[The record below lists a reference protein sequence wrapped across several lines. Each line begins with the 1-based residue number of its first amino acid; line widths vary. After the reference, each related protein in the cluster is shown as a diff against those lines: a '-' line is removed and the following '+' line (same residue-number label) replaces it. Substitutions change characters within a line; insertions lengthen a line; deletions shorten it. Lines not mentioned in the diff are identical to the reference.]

1 MTPKTKVLLI
11 SGLGLALVVAGVAGW
26 LSVQPQAPRQIVS
39 SETQVS
45 GEALIGGPFALTDH
59 RGERRTDADFK
70 GRYMMIFFGYTYSP
84 DICPTTL
91 TTVTQG
97 LDILAETEGAK
108 AAAVT
113 PVFVSVDPE
122 RDTTQA
128 LADYVSHFHPSMVA
142 MTGTPEEV
150 AVAAK
155 AYRAF
160 YKKVEVDDASDY
172 LVDHSPIIYLMGPDG
187 RYLTHFNHLTTAEE
201 IAAGLSMQV
210 DPALATGIS
219 AGT

>member
-11 SGLGLALVVAGVAGW
+11 AGLGVTLVVGGVAGW

-39 SETQVS
+39 GETQVS
-45 GEALIGGPFALTDH
+45 GQALIGGPFTLTDH
-59 RGERRTDADFK
+59 NGQRRSDADFQ
-70 GRYMMIFFGYTYSP
+70 GRYMMIFFGYTFCP

-97 LDILAETEGAK
+97 LDILAETESAK

-122 RDTTQA
+122 RDTTEA

-142 MTGTPEEV
+142 MTGSPEEV

-172 LVDHSPIIYLMGPDG
+172 LVDHSPIVYLMGPDG
-187 RYLTHFNHLTTAEE
+187 AYLTHFNHLTTAEE
-201 IAAGLSMQV
+201 IAAGLSKQV
-210 DPALATGIS
+210 DPTLATGGS

>member
-1 MTPKTKVLLI
+1 
-11 SGLGLALVVAGVAGW
+11 
-26 LSVQPQAPRQIVS
+26 
-39 SETQVS
+39 
-45 GEALIGGPFALTDH
+45 
-59 RGERRTDADFK
+59 
-70 GRYMMIFFGYTYSP
+70 
-84 DICPTTL
+84 
-91 TTVTQG
+91 
-97 LDILAETEGAK
+97 DILAETEGAK

-113 PVFVSVDPE
+113 PVFDSVDPE
-122 RDTTQA
+122 RDTPQA

-172 LVDHSPIIYLMGPDG
+172 LVDHSPIVYLMGPDG

-201 IAAGLSMQV
+201 IAAGLSKQV
-210 DPALATGIS
+210 DPALATGVS